1 MLRPLFAQH
10 PPDRI
15 HDIALTA
22 TIWPNDNGDPILLK
36 FDVNRM
42 TEGLESGNFEALDSH
57 ERGSSAKRLMEGIP
71 EFPPEGNNPS

>member
-10 PPDRI
+10 PPYRI

-22 TIWPNDNGDPILLK
+22 TIWPNDNGDSILLK

>member
-1 MLRPLFAQH
+1 MRDGTKLKSFRSKNRFS
-10 PPDRI
+10 
-15 HDIALTA
+15 
-22 TIWPNDNGDPILLK
+22 ILLK

-71 EFPPEGNNPS
+71 DFSPEGNNPS